1 MEINTHSKLF
11 YGIVCMGIHKF
22 AYQFAYYVT
31 CVLRKCYLK
40 EFNRQTMIWNLLKT
54 SLFIL

>member
-11 YGIVCMGIHKF
+11 LGVLFGF
-22 AYQFAYYVT
+22 TYQFAYYVT

-40 EFNRQTMIWNLLKT
+40 EFNHQTMIWNLLKT

>member
-1 MEINTHSKLF
+1 MEINTQSKTF
-11 YGIVCMGIHKF
+11 FGFVCMGIHKF
-22 AYQFAYYVT
+22 TYHFAYYVT

-40 EFNRQTMIWNLLKT
+40 EFDHQTMIWNLLKT